1 MASISTDDS
10 ASKYFLHR
18 TNLICAYCSSTSFNQ
33 LPDFVKHLRQK
44 HCTQEG
50 GSFVCRY
57 GDNRVCCTLPVEGV
71 NDVDYEQHI
80 YRHHVPT
87 SNNNNNNRRKV
98 STASSSRS
106 VDGGDVSKWT
116 VYSASQNLPAV
127 LNDPGK
133 GKQKDFFTKTW
144 GDGFVEVFDVP
155 GPSYLPD
162 ITIQHFQSYLKK
174 VAKRQRKHE
183 RLNLSV
189 PKPHSHAE
197 LLQNFPNLRIG
208 KPVDKLH
215 FDVSTIPKIFL
226 EQNFNLSSKKTFNE
240 VFPHITADEAQS
252 PRSPQTH
259 LQLADSVASSSNSSA
274 KLLQEKLTHYLD
286 IVEVQIAQ
294 QVAQKSEAFFHA
306 MTSHDTLMEQLGQTV
321 SIVRTLRE
329 KIQSIDRDLV
339 NGPLTIMNHER
350 TKRNHYVVLEKLKL
364 MSSVLQTQPTIQLLL
379 STPDYVA
386 ALDLIYTTQ
395 DLLAQEL
402 AGVHSFRHLSSEL
415 NEMVKV
421 IDTLMAGEFE
431 RYATADLNRPL
442 SESESGVL
450 EGDKLSCIVLG
461 MLRQGSWGFVDA
473 YQKETVAA
481 IKAAV
486 KQTVIEVVA
495 ASDAPHH
502 HHTTLEQ
509 QLKAL
514 TVEQWTLLLKNTT
527 QSLLR
532 LVTRVKNARDVMQR
546 AADESA
552 GRQPTVQ
559 LQSDSDSGNSAASIS
574 VMGCEHFLSADDYE
588 RVSHKLRS
596 LLVYTCHYAQ
606 DRCAQLLSSRSLV
619 WPEED
624 SSHNGDDSSGK
635 MSFHWLAER
644 ATLTQL
650 SQLSRHVE
658 SLSVNCELICP
669 SATSSQSSQSHLR
682 AAFKSQANRFMHK
695 FHIEQMM
702 KITLILENETWRQT
716 EVPVVLQQLSS
727 IHKRKFSLSKEEIDG
742 MSEQTNNKPSPF
754 LIIGTEKYAVV
765 GTVLLLIGIISEYCV
780 RAEDISVTSQ
790 ALLRHLADLL
800 QVFNSKS
807 AQLVLGAEAVSDKT
821 GLKKITSTNLALVMR
836 ALQLLLWLVPHI
848 RMHFERLLPEST
860 KMTALDQV
868 TQQMRSHVKDVQ
880 TKLHAILE
888 PIITTELRLWEAK
901 PPVPSKPFQVIC
913 RQLRKLYEAVSNVLA
928 EEQVAEL
935 YKNINTTF
943 KDVLREQLIR
953 MNIVNNGG
961 PQHGLVT
968 SELIF
973 YLEDLKRIKAL
984 PENEL
989 SLNCMDDIWT
999 KQPAVR

>member
-1 MASISTDDS
+1 MGG
-10 ASKYFLHR
+10 LR
-18 TNLICAYCSSTSFNQ
+18 
-33 LPDFVKHLRQK
+33 HLGEK
-44 HCTQEG
+44 HCTREG

-71 NDVDYEQHI
+71 NGADYEQHI
-80 YRHHVPT
+80 HRHHVA
-87 SNNNNNNRRKV
+87 NNNHPRRKV
-98 STASSSRS
+98 STASSSSRG
-106 VDGGDVSKWT
+106 DGADVIKWSF
-116 VYSASQNLPAV
+116 YSASQNLPAV

-155 GPSYLPD
+155 GPSYLPN

-174 VAKRQRKHE
+174 IAKRQRKHE

-226 EQNFNLSSKKTFNE
+226 EQNFNLSSKRTFNE

-252 PRSPQTH
+252 PQSP
-259 LQLADSVASSSNSSA
+259 LQLTDSVVSSTNSSA

-294 QVAQKSEAFFHA
+294 QVAQKSDAFFHA

-321 SIVRTLRE
+321 SIVKTLRE

-339 NGPLTIMNHER
+339 NAPLTIMNHER
-350 TKRNHYVVLEKLKL
+350 TKRNHYVILEKLKL

-421 IDTLMAGEFE
+421 IETLMAGEFE

-442 SESESGVL
+442 SESESSVL
-450 EGDKLSCIVLG
+450 EGDKLLCIVLG
-461 MLRQGSWGFVDA
+461 MLRQGSVAFVEA
-473 YQKETVAA
+473 YQREAVAA

-486 KQTVIEVVA
+486 KQVVIEVVA
-495 ASDAPHH
+495 ASDHAHAAPEA
-502 HHTTLEQ
+502 TLDH

-514 TVEQWTLLLKNTT
+514 TVDQWTLLLKNTT
-527 QSLLR
+527 VSLLR

-552 GRQPTVQ
+552 GRQVQ
-559 LQSDSDSGNSAASIS
+559 QSDSDSANSATAALS
-574 VMGCEHFLSADDYE
+574 VMCEHFLSAEDYE

-596 LLVYTCHYAQ
+596 LLLYTCHYAQ

-619 WPEED
+619 WPEEEAVI
-624 SSHNGDDSSGK
+624 GGGGGGGGEETGK

-650 SQLSRHVE
+650 SELSRHVE
-658 SLSVNCELICP
+658 SLSVNCEQMCP
-669 SATSSQSSQSHLR
+669 GQQPSQSHLR

-716 EVPVVLQQLSS
+716 DVPVVLQQLVNHISEQG
-727 IHKRKFSLSKEEIDG
+727 RFSLSKEEIDE
-742 MSEQTNNKPSPF
+742 MSEQTNNRQSHF

-765 GTVLLLIGIISEYCV
+765 G
-780 RAEDISVTSQ
+780 
-790 ALLRHLADLL
+790 
-800 QVFNSKS
+800 
-807 AQLVLGAEAVSDKT
+807 
-821 GLKKITSTNLALVMR
+821 
-836 ALQLLLWLVPHI
+836 
-848 RMHFERLLPEST
+848 
-860 KMTALDQV
+860 
-868 TQQMRSHVKDVQ
+868 
-880 TKLHAILE
+880 
-888 PIITTELRLWEAK
+888 
-901 PPVPSKPFQVIC
+901 
-913 RQLRKLYEAVSNVLA
+913 
-928 EEQVAEL
+928 
-935 YKNINTTF
+935 
-943 KDVLREQLIR
+943 
-953 MNIVNNGG
+953 
-961 PQHGLVT
+961 
-968 SELIF
+968 
-973 YLEDLKRIKAL
+973 
-984 PENEL
+984 
-989 SLNCMDDIWT
+989 
-999 KQPAVR
+999 

>member
-1 MASISTDDS
+1 MLKIQYLFFPSCFAD
-10 ASKYFLHR
+10 R
-18 TNLICAYCSSTSFNQ
+18 
-33 LPDFVKHLRQK
+33 HLGEK
-44 HCTQEG
+44 HCTREG

-71 NDVDYEQHI
+71 NGADYEQHI
-80 YRHHVPT
+80 HRHHVA
-87 SNNNNNNRRKV
+87 NNNHPRRKV
-98 STASSSRS
+98 STASSSSRG
-106 VDGGDVSKWT
+106 DGADVIKWSF
-116 VYSASQNLPAV
+116 YSASQNLPAV

-155 GPSYLPD
+155 GPSYLPN

-174 VAKRQRKHE
+174 IAKRQRKHE

-226 EQNFNLSSKKTFNE
+226 EQNFNLSSKRTFNE

-252 PRSPQTH
+252 PQSP
-259 LQLADSVASSSNSSA
+259 LQLTDSVVSSTNSSA

-294 QVAQKSEAFFHA
+294 QVAQKSDAFFHA

-321 SIVRTLRE
+321 SIVKTLRE

-339 NGPLTIMNHER
+339 NAPLTIMNHER
-350 TKRNHYVVLEKLKL
+350 TKRNHYVILEKLKL

-421 IDTLMAGEFE
+421 IETLMAGEFE

-442 SESESGVL
+442 SESESSVL
-450 EGDKLSCIVLG
+450 EGDKLLCIVLG
-461 MLRQGSWGFVDA
+461 MLRQGSVAFVEA
-473 YQKETVAA
+473 YQREAVAA

-486 KQTVIEVVA
+486 KQVVIEVVA
-495 ASDAPHH
+495 ASDHAHAAPEA
-502 HHTTLEQ
+502 TLDH

-514 TVEQWTLLLKNTT
+514 TVDQWTLLLKNTT
-527 QSLLR
+527 VSLLR

-552 GRQPTVQ
+552 GRQVQ
-559 LQSDSDSGNSAASIS
+559 QSDSDSANSATAALS
-574 VMGCEHFLSADDYE
+574 VMCEHFLSAEDYE

-596 LLVYTCHYAQ
+596 LLLYTCHYAQ

-619 WPEED
+619 WPEEEAVI
-624 SSHNGDDSSGK
+624 GGGGGGGGEETGK

-650 SQLSRHVE
+650 SELSRHVE
-658 SLSVNCELICP
+658 SLSVNCEQMCP
-669 SATSSQSSQSHLR
+669 GQQPSQSHLR

-716 EVPVVLQQLSS
+716 DVPVVLQQLVNHISEQG
-727 IHKRKFSLSKEEIDG
+727 RFSLSKEEIDE
-742 MSEQTNNKPSPF
+742 MSEQTNNRQSHF

-765 GTVLLLIGIISEYCV
+765 G
-780 RAEDISVTSQ
+780 
-790 ALLRHLADLL
+790 
-800 QVFNSKS
+800 
-807 AQLVLGAEAVSDKT
+807 
-821 GLKKITSTNLALVMR
+821 
-836 ALQLLLWLVPHI
+836 
-848 RMHFERLLPEST
+848 
-860 KMTALDQV
+860 
-868 TQQMRSHVKDVQ
+868 
-880 TKLHAILE
+880 
-888 PIITTELRLWEAK
+888 
-901 PPVPSKPFQVIC
+901 
-913 RQLRKLYEAVSNVLA
+913 
-928 EEQVAEL
+928 
-935 YKNINTTF
+935 
-943 KDVLREQLIR
+943 
-953 MNIVNNGG
+953 
-961 PQHGLVT
+961 
-968 SELIF
+968 
-973 YLEDLKRIKAL
+973 
-984 PENEL
+984 
-989 SLNCMDDIWT
+989 
-999 KQPAVR
+999 

>member
-1 MASISTDDS
+1 MASISVDDG
-10 ASKYFLHR
+10 AGKYFVQK
-18 TNLICAYCSSTSFNQ
+18 TNLICAYCPSSSFNQ
-33 LPDFVKHLRQK
+33 LPDFVKHLGEK
-44 HCTQEG
+44 HCTREG

-71 NDVDYEQHI
+71 NGADYEQHI
-80 YRHHVPT
+80 HRHHVA
-87 SNNNNNNRRKV
+87 NNNHPRRKV
-98 STASSSRS
+98 STASSSSRG
-106 VDGGDVSKWT
+106 DGADVIKWSF
-116 VYSASQNLPAV
+116 YSASQNLPAV

-155 GPSYLPD
+155 GPSYLPN

-174 VAKRQRKHE
+174 IAKRQRKHE

-226 EQNFNLSSKKTFNE
+226 EQNFNLSSKRTFNE

-252 PRSPQTH
+252 PQSP
-259 LQLADSVASSSNSSA
+259 LQLTDSVVSSTNSSA

-294 QVAQKSEAFFHA
+294 QVAQKSDAFFHA

-321 SIVRTLRE
+321 SIVKTLRE

-339 NGPLTIMNHER
+339 NAPLTIMNHER
-350 TKRNHYVVLEKLKL
+350 TKRNHYVILEKLKL

-421 IDTLMAGEFE
+421 IETLMAGEFE

-442 SESESGVL
+442 SESESSVL
-450 EGDKLSCIVLG
+450 EGDKLLCIVLG
-461 MLRQGSWGFVDA
+461 MLRQGSVAFVEA
-473 YQKETVAA
+473 YQREAVAA

-486 KQTVIEVVA
+486 KQVVIEVVA
-495 ASDAPHH
+495 ASDHAHAAPEA
-502 HHTTLEQ
+502 TLDH

-514 TVEQWTLLLKNTT
+514 TVDQWTLLLKNTT
-527 QSLLR
+527 VSLLR

-552 GRQPTVQ
+552 GRQVQ
-559 LQSDSDSGNSAASIS
+559 QSDSDSANSATAALS
-574 VMGCEHFLSADDYE
+574 VMCEHFLSAEDYE

-596 LLVYTCHYAQ
+596 LLLYTCHYAQ

-619 WPEED
+619 WPEEEAVI
-624 SSHNGDDSSGK
+624 GGGGGGGGEETGK

-650 SQLSRHVE
+650 SELSRHVE
-658 SLSVNCELICP
+658 SLSVNCEQMCP
-669 SATSSQSSQSHLR
+669 GQQPSQSHLR

-716 EVPVVLQQLSS
+716 DVPVVLQQLVNHISEQG
-727 IHKRKFSLSKEEIDG
+727 RFSLSKEEIDE
-742 MSEQTNNKPSPF
+742 MSEQTNNRQSHF

-765 GTVLLLIGIISEYCV
+765 G
-780 RAEDISVTSQ
+780 
-790 ALLRHLADLL
+790 
-800 QVFNSKS
+800 
-807 AQLVLGAEAVSDKT
+807 
-821 GLKKITSTNLALVMR
+821 
-836 ALQLLLWLVPHI
+836 
-848 RMHFERLLPEST
+848 
-860 KMTALDQV
+860 
-868 TQQMRSHVKDVQ
+868 
-880 TKLHAILE
+880 
-888 PIITTELRLWEAK
+888 
-901 PPVPSKPFQVIC
+901 
-913 RQLRKLYEAVSNVLA
+913 
-928 EEQVAEL
+928 
-935 YKNINTTF
+935 
-943 KDVLREQLIR
+943 
-953 MNIVNNGG
+953 
-961 PQHGLVT
+961 
-968 SELIF
+968 
-973 YLEDLKRIKAL
+973 
-984 PENEL
+984 
-989 SLNCMDDIWT
+989 
-999 KQPAVR
+999 